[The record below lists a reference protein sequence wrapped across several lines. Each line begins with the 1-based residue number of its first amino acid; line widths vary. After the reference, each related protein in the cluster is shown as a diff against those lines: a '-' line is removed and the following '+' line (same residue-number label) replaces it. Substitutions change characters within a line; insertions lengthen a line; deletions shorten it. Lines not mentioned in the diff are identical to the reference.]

1 MPEIEQRR
9 NICQACPALARDG
22 DRLWCPAWDDNRT
35 AWQNCPQS
43 KHARWQ
49 ARVVR
54 PEPTC
59 GKWHASW
66 TRGAGCPPCPVCDA
80 PDPIQGPEDRTRPE
94 GWWREAA
101 EEQRHL
107 AAFAE
112 VCRRDYQ
119 PPENLHGDGIVTCLY
134 GDTRFWPQIVVQ
146 VKLAR
151 SLGIRLPIFV
161 FHDVGVGREL
171 DGLCTLVD
179 VRQFGHAFRKYDHWA
194 LKTFAIA
201 HSGLARVLFLDGDA
215 YLVADPSPLFALLE
229 QYAFVY
235 WENLEG
241 FNVLDEKLI
250 APLGIASM
258 PRRVQGGHYLID
270 LREAWRELMVAIHYN
285 NHADFWWRRNTS
297 DDEAGWRLTLGALG
311 TRYLCLDF
319 DWQYPA
325 FICRGPGAP
334 GAPGT
339 PYIVHRPQ
347 SKLYGHKITTAYP
360 HLPREG
366 EVMAILHAEFPASVS
381 GPPETQAQ
389 RISRRR
395 RDRRRALGLIAP
407 K

>member
-1 MPEIEQRR
+1 MSGQAGSNLWIEDRR
-9 NICQACPALARDG
+9 DRCLGCPILARDG
-22 DRLWCPAWDDNRT
+22 QRVWCPAWDDNHT
-35 AWQNCPQS
+35 NWQNCPQS
-43 KHARWQ
+43 KNARWQ
-49 ARVVR
+49 ARVIR
-54 PEPTC
+54 EEPSC
-59 GKWHASW
+59 GKWHAQP
-66 TRGAGCPPCPVCDA
+66 RPCPVCDA
-80 PDPIQGPEDRTRPE
+80 FDPIPGPEDRTRPE
-94 GWWREAA
+94 GWWKAPA

-112 VCRRDYQ
+112 VCRLEYEPLQ
-119 PPENLHGDGIVTCLY
+119 NLCKDGIVTCLY
-134 GDTRFWPQIVVQ
+134 GDSRFWPQIVVQ

-161 FHDVGVGREL
+161 FHDVDIGREL

-179 VRQFGHAFRKYDHWA
+179 VRRFGHAFRKYDHWA

-201 HSGLARVLFLDGDA
+201 HCGLARVLFLDGDA
-215 YLVADPSPLFALLE
+215 YLVADPAPLFALLE

-241 FNVLDEKLI
+241 FNVMDEGLI

-270 LREAWRELMVAIHYN
+270 LRKAWRELMVQIHYN

-297 DDEAGWRLTLGALG
+297 DDEAGWRMTLGCLG
-311 TRYLCLDF
+311 TKHLCMDF

-325 FICRGPGAP
+325 FICRHA
-334 GAPGT
+334 GT

-347 SKLYGHKITTAYP
+347 SKLYGHKLTTPYP

-366 EVMAILHAEFPASVS
+366 EVMAILHADYPHSIA
-381 GPPETQAQ
+381 GPPETPAE

-395 RDRRRALGLIAP
+395 HKRRRVLGLSA
-407 K
+407 